1 MGLLSVGLLLLSS
14 ALYAA
19 DPPTNR
25 VGVTGRFEYITLPG
39 SELEVKPI
47 TDRKA
52 KVVLRIATSY
62 KHGTAYRYYLEYY
75 GLEPGRYDLKDLLQ
89 RKDGSSTA
97 DVPSLPVTIT
107 SALPPGH
114 VLPHDPKTGGGP
126 SLGGYLKAAIVAI
139 GLWLLGLI
147 AIIFVGRGKRAAAR
161 AAAARQPTLADRLR
175 PLVERGARGDLSPPE
190 RADLER
196 SLMAY
201 WRTRLGYTKM
211 KPAEAMAALKAH
223 ADAAP
228 LLTQLE
234 TWLHKPGPTDN
245 VDVAG
250 LLRPYQNMPADAL
263 DVPTAQLV
271 TTS

>member
-1 MGLLSVGLLLLSS
+1 MAPVL
-14 ALYAA
+14 ALAIATAA
-19 DPPTNR
+19 RATEPPVTG
-25 VGVTGRFEYITLPG
+25 VGVAGKFEQFVLPG

-52 KVVLRIATSY
+52 KVVLRIVAAH
-62 KHGTAYRYYLEYY
+62 KHGTAFRYELEYY
-75 GLEPGRYDLKDLLQ
+75 GLEPGKYDLKDLLQ

-97 DVPSLPVTIT
+97 DLPAIPVTVA
-107 SALPPGH
+107 SALGPGH

-126 SLGGYLKAAIVAI
+126 NLGGYRKAVIIAG

-147 AIIFVGRGKRAAAR
+147 AIIFAGRGKRAAAR
-161 AAAARQPTLADRLR
+161 AAAARKPTLADRLR
-175 PLVERGARGDLSPPE
+175 PLVERGAKGELSPTE

-201 WRTRLGYTKM
+201 WRNRLGYAQS

-223 ADAAP
+223 ADAGP

-234 TWLHKPGPTDN
+234 AWLHKPGPNGD
-245 VDVAG
+245 VDVAA
-250 LLRPYQNMPADAL
+250 LLRPYHDLPADAL
-263 DVPTAQLV
+263 EAPNAPLV
-271 TTS
+271 TTP